1 MRVGAVLFIGL
12 GAFVLVAG
20 TVYGIWGTELAGT
33 VYLCVLGVA
42 FVYLARVLLHASRSE
57 PAATEDPTA
66 TAGEG
71 AGHEG
76 EASLS
81 REALEPVPV
90 VAHAS
95 PPAITPFLFA
105 LAGALVVLGLVF
117 TRWLVIIGAL
127 GLGLVAIAWFLETAP
142 RRHGAGHG
150 SDEHEDAHG
159 AESGEGQ
166 HASGGTHEGSG
177 GSEPADA
184 APSST

>member
-1 MRVGAVLFIGL
+1 MRVGAVLFMAL

-20 TVYGIWGTELAGT
+20 IVYGVWGTELAGT

-42 FVYLARVLLHASRSE
+42 FVYLARVLLHASRNE
-57 PAATEDPTA
+57 PDTTEDPNA
-66 TAGEG
+66 SGPAG
-71 AGHEG
+71 AGHEAP
-76 EASLS
+76 ASLS

-117 TRWLVIIGAL
+117 TRWLVLVGAL

-142 RRHGAGHG
+142 RRHAEGHGESHDAGHEEPSAG
-150 SDEHEDAHG
+150 TETPAASDH
-159 AESGEGQ
+159 
-166 HASGGTHEGSG
+166 
-177 GSEPADA
+177 
-184 APSST
+184 

>member
-1 MRVGAVLFIGL
+1 VRVGGVLFIALGL
-12 GAFVLVAG
+12 FVLVAG

-42 FVYLARVLLHASRSE
+42 FVYLARVLLHAARSE

-66 TAGEG
+66 AIGPDYE
-71 AGHEG
+71 AD
-76 EASLS
+76 ASLS

-117 TRWLVIIGAL
+117 TKWLVLVGAL
-127 GLGLVAIAWFLETAP
+127 GLGLVAIAWFLETGP

-150 SDEHEDAHG
+150 GGEHQDGGEHEA
-159 AESGEGQ
+159 
-166 HASGGTHEGSG
+166 AS
-177 GSEPADA
+177 PADTGA
-184 APSST
+184 QAPADH

>member
-1 MRVGAVLFIGL
+1 VRVGGVLFIAL
-12 GAFVLVAG
+12 GMFVLVAG

-57 PAATEDPTA
+57 PASTEDPNA
-66 TAGEG
+66 SVEM
-71 AGHEG
+71 GHEG
-76 EASLS
+76 EGSLS

-105 LAGALVVLGLVF
+105 LAAAFVVLGLVF
-117 TRWLVIIGAL
+117 TKWLVLIGAL
-127 GLGLVAIAWFLETAP
+127 GLGLVAIAWFLETGP

-150 SDEHEDAHG
+150 GDEHG
-159 AESGEGQ
+159 APAGGGHEEAAPQATAGGES
-166 HASGGTHEGSG
+166 
-177 GSEPADA
+177 ADA
-184 APSST
+184 GTPAPAEH